1 MGVSIW
7 CRLRTTGTDRQV
19 RHALFSINGH
29 LRQEVDFGGNL
40 VFQAGWLWRGN
51 PNGRV
56 LRTGFHY
63 FNGKSNQFEF
73 FDDFQQQVGIGI
85 WQNF

>member
-1 MGVSIW
+1 
-7 CRLRTTGTDRQV
+7 
-19 RHALFSINGH
+19 
-29 LRQEVDFGGNL
+29 
-40 VFQAGWLWRGN
+40 
-51 PNGRV
+51 V